1 MPIANGIKRFPR
13 ISRITRISFWGA
25 RQSPNLAK
33 GYLLLGSVSIA
44 VVCDYGLSSF
54 FIVNGPLERIDTF
67 SEAPSTL
74 SRNIPLLGHPMTICG
89 NISN

>member
-1 MPIANGIKRFPR
+1 MPIANGIQDFHV
-13 ISRITRISFWGA
+13 SRVSQGFFRGA
-25 RQSPNLAK
+25 RQSPNLTK

-54 FIVNGPLERIDTF
+54 FIVNGPLERINTF